1 MCVDGDKENIHNTNS
16 VLSMWGKSV
25 LMYELG
31 EISLNDIQLN
41 DTSFLLLEW
50 KSLFYVDSM
59 ISA

>member
-1 MCVDGDKENIHNTNS
+1 MGTKETSTILTLCFPCG
-16 VLSMWGKSV
+16 VSV
-25 LMYELG
+25 LMYEQG